1 MSAVPSGGGA
11 FNPFDP
17 LDRLVQADLL
27 EELQQDKAAAEWRTP
42 LLMRP
47 YQQEADAAVIEAFRE
62 YRSVL
67 VEMAT
72 GLGKTIIL
80 SHIAKAWP
88 GRVLIIAH
96 RDELIRQA
104 VSKLR
109 TVLGE
114 EPGIEMGSER
124 LTDSL
129 ERLPRVIVSS
139 VQTMC
144 RPGRHMRFPSRLLR
158 LVNHRRGPPCSG
170 QVLWR
175 RHGSLPRGQGPRSDG
190 DCQAGRPGGD
200 GAGIRDRGLHLRHRG
215 CHCNDGWLVPIH
227 QQCVEVEGLDFSQVR
242 DVAGDFNEGEL
253 SAILTQETP
262 LHRMASPI
270 VELAGSRSTLV
281 FCCSVAHAQLLAE
294 VIDRYRFRS
303 AAWLSG
309 ETPIEQRRE
318 TIERFKR
325 GELQFLLN
333 CQLFLEGFD
342 CPNTSLVVM
351 GRPTKSLGLY
361 TQVLGRGTRPLPGT
375 VDGIETAA
383 ARRLSIAQSAKP
395 NMVVLDF
402 AGNAG
407 RHKIITATDILGGKF
422 TAPARQ
428 YAREAAEES
437 DTPRPV
443 QELLEE
449 GELVSAYRLER
460 DERLRRIR
468 AQAQY
473 QVNIVSPFDRGSTS
487 APHHGEESSRGEPAT
502 ARQIWRLGT
511 LGVSRD
517 RASTYTK
524 RQASVVIGKLLEER
538 GES

>member
-1 MSAVPSGGGA
+1 
-11 FNPFDP
+11 
-17 LDRLVQADLL
+17 
-27 EELQQDKAAAEWRTP
+27 
-42 LLMRP
+42 
-47 YQQEADAAVIEAFRE
+47 
-62 YRSVL
+62 
-67 VEMAT
+67 
-72 GLGKTIIL
+72 
-80 SHIAKAWP
+80 
-88 GRVLIIAH
+88 
-96 RDELIRQA
+96 
-104 VSKLR
+104 
-109 TVLGE
+109 
-114 EPGIEMGSER
+114 
-124 LTDSL
+124 
-129 ERLPRVIVSS
+129 VIVSS

-144 RPGRHMRFPSRLLR
+144 RPGRHMRFPFDYFGLLIIDEAHHAPAKSYGDVMAHFHAAKVLGVTATAKR
-158 LVNHRRGPPCSG
+158 ADQVAMGLVFET
-170 QVLWR
+170 V
-175 RHGSLPRGQGPRSDG
+175 
-190 DCQAGRPGGD
+190 AYTY
-200 GAGIRDRGLHLRHRG
+200 GIEAAI
-215 CHCNDGWLVPIH
+215 NDGWLVPIH

>member
-1 MSAVPSGGGA
+1 MSAAPSGGGA

-27 EELQQDKAAAEWRTP
+27 EELRQDKAAAEWRTP

-67 VEMAT
+67 LEMAT

-88 GRVLIIAH
+88 GRVLVIAH

-144 RPGRHMRFPSRLLR
+144 RPGRHMRFPSDYFGLLIIDEAHHAPAKSYGDVMAHFHAAKVLGVTATAKR
-158 LVNHRRGPPCSG
+158 ADQVAMGLVFET
-170 QVLWR
+170 V
-175 RHGSLPRGQGPRSDG
+175 
-190 DCQAGRPGGD
+190 AYTY
-200 GAGIRDRGLHLRHRG
+200 GIEAAIA
-215 CHCNDGWLVPIH
+215 DGWLVPIH

-281 FCCSVAHAQLLAE
+281 FCCSVAHARLLAE

-375 VDGIETAA
+375 VDGIETAE

-524 RQASVVIGKLLEER
+524 RQASVVIGKLLEQR

>member
-1 MSAVPSGGGA
+1 MSAAPSGGGA

-17 LDRLVQADLL
+17 LDRLVQAALL

-144 RPGRHMRFPSRLLR
+144 RPGRHMRFPFDYFGLLIIDEAHHAPAKSYGDVMAHFHAAKVLGVTATAKR
-158 LVNHRRGPPCSG
+158 ADQVAMGLVFET
-170 QVLWR
+170 V
-175 RHGSLPRGQGPRSDG
+175 
-190 DCQAGRPGGD
+190 AYTY
-200 GAGIRDRGLHLRHRG
+200 GIEAAI
-215 CHCNDGWLVPIH
+215 NDGWLVPIH

-524 RQASVVIGKLLEER
+524 RHASVVIGKLLEQR